1 MWHELR
7 RRWLARRLKD
17 PAFAS
22 LFERWDGGE
31 LVSIDCE
38 TTGLDPARCEL
49 LSVGA
54 VPIAGERIRTSER
67 LELMV
72 RPAGGITPELIK
84 IHHIRPTDVARAL
97 PPEEA
102 IRRVLAYLGPR
113 PLLGYFVAFDA
124 AVLERYARPLLGCAL
139 PNRRIEVSRLYY
151 DWRSRQLPQGAN
163 IDLALETIL
172 RTLDLPHRFRHDAF
186 GDALMAAMAY
196 LRLKG
201 SWTPA
206 AGPARTGRR

>member
-1 MWHELR
+1 MWHALR

-17 PAFAS
+17 PAFAF
-22 LFERWDGGE
+22 LFEPWDGGE

-38 TTGLDPARCEL
+38 TTGLDARRCEL

-54 VPIAGERIRTSER
+54 VRVAGERIRTSER

-72 RPAGGITPELIK
+72 RPEGGITAELIK
-84 IHHIRPTDVARAL
+84 VHHIRPTDVARAL

-102 IRRVLAYLGPR
+102 MRQVLRFIGPR

-124 AVLERYARPLLGCAL
+124 AVLERYARPLLGCGL
-139 PNRRIEVSRLYY
+139 PNRRVEVSRLYY

-163 IDLALETIL
+163 IDLGFETIR
-172 RTLDLPHRFRHDAF
+172 RTLDLPPHAAHDAS
-186 GDALMAAMAY
+186 GDALMAAMMY

-201 SWTPA
+201 NWTPP
-206 AGPARTGRR
+206 GGSGNRPS